1 MTEKEKKAWQDM
13 GEKIMLDAYPDLEK
27 HVESK
32 EAYTPAH
39 VCNLTRDQVLPGQ
52 GGECIGL
59 GQWMGQCART
69 KPSVKA
75 PVRGLFFVGCDAGGY
90 GVGTQQAVDS
100 AINVAE
106 ICSSIPPDARGDPVK
121 TRRLQGGSDGGQI

>member
-1 MTEKEKKAWQDM
+1 MTEKEKKAWKDM
-13 GEKIMLDAYPDLEK
+13 GEKVMLDAYPDLIK

-32 EAYTPAH
+32 ETYTPTH

-59 GQWMGQCART
+59 GQLMGQCART

-106 ICSSIPPDARGDPVK
+106 AVFRYHRMHEATP
-121 TRRLQGGSDGGQI
+121 